1 MQRTIK
7 MLADA
12 PRNNDSDNRGVLPE
26 DWARAEVYALLGN
39 LFYQPPSVELLEM
52 IATGQTLCNDG
63 TDSGFCRAWRALQ
76 KAAADA
82 DAEAVKDEFDTAFI
96 GTGRQPV
103 MLYGSFYLAGF
114 LNEKPLAQLRDELTK
129 MGLARSGNSH
139 ETEDHISALCD
150 VMRFLI
156 AGDQD
161 TPPAALDVQRDFFQ
175 RHIHSWNTQ
184 LCDAV
189 SGATQ
194 TQFYKHVALFAREF
208 FAIENESFA
217 FA

>member
-1 MQRTIK
+1 M
-7 MLADA
+7 ADA
-12 PRNNDSDNRGVLPE
+12 PPNNDLDVRGVLPE
-26 DWARAEVYALLGN
+26 DQARAEVYALLGN
-39 LFYQPPSVELLEM
+39 LFYQPPSAGLLEM
-52 IATGQTLCNDG
+52 IATGLTLCNDD

-76 KAAADA
+76 GAAKTAAVD
-82 DAEAVKDEFDTAFI
+82 AVKDEFDTAFI

-129 MGLARSGNSH
+129 MGFERSGNSH

-161 TPPAALDVQRDFFQ
+161 TPPAAIDAQRDFFQ

-184 LCDAV
+184 LCAAV
-189 SGATQ
+189 SGANQ
-194 TQFYKHVALFAREF
+194 THFYKHVAQFAREF
-208 FAIENESFA
+208 FAIESESFA

>member
-1 MQRTIK
+1 M
-7 MLADA
+7 
-12 PRNNDSDNRGVLPE
+12 VLPE
-26 DWARAEVYALLGN
+26 DLARAEIYALLGN
-39 LFYQPPSVELLEM
+39 LFYQPPSAELLET
-52 IATGQTLCNDG
+52 IATSQTMCNDD

-76 KAAADA
+76 QAAANA
-82 DAEAVKDEFDTAFI
+82 DVEAVKDEFDTAFI

-129 MGLARSGNSH
+129 MGLERSGNSH

-161 TPPAALDVQRDFFQ
+161 TPPATLAVQCDFFQ
-175 RHIHSWNTQ
+175 RHINSWNKQ
-184 LCDAV
+184 LCAAV
-189 SGATQ
+189 IAATQ
-194 TQFYKHVALFAREF
+194 THFYKHVAQFTREF
-208 FAIENESFA
+208 FAIENESFDIA
-217 FA
+217 

>member
-1 MQRTIK
+1 M
-7 MLADA
+7 ADA
-12 PRNNDSDNRGVLPE
+12 PPNNGLDARGVLPE
-26 DWARAEVYALLGN
+26 DQARAEVYALLGN
-39 LFYQPPSVELLEM
+39 LFYQPPSSQLLEI
-52 IATGQTLCNDG
+52 IASSQIICND
-63 TDSGFCRAWRALQ
+63 SIESEFCRAWRALQ
-76 KAAADA
+76 EAAANADA
-82 DAEAVKDEFDTAFI
+82 DAVKDEFDTAFI

-129 MGLARSGNSH
+129 MGLARSENRH

-156 AGDQD
+156 AGDRA
-161 TPPAALDVQRDFFQ
+161 TPPAALGVQRDFFR

-189 SGATQ
+189 SDASQ
-194 TQFYKHVALFAREF
+194 TRFYKHVALFAREF
-208 FAIENESFA
+208 FAIENESFV

>member
-1 MQRTIK
+1 MIV
-7 MLADA
+7 DA
-12 PRNNDSDNRGVLPE
+12 PLDADPENDPEHGRVLPE
-26 DWARAEVYALLGN
+26 DRARAEIYALLGN
-39 LFYQPPSVELLEM
+39 LFYQPPSAELLEM
-52 IATGQTLCNDG
+52 IATSQAMCNDG
-63 TDSGFCRAWRALQ
+63 SDSGFCRAWRALQ
-76 KAAADA
+76 KAAAGA
-82 DAEAVKDEFDTAFI
+82 DAEAVRDEFDTAFI

-129 MGLARSGNSH
+129 MGLARSGSSH

-161 TPPAALDVQRDFFQ
+161 TPPAALEVQRDFFQ
-175 RHIHSWNTQ
+175 RHIHSWNAQ
-184 LCDAV
+184 LCAAV
-189 SGATQ
+189 TEAGQ
-194 TQFYKHVALFAREF
+194 THFYKHVAQFAWEF

>member
-1 MQRTIK
+1 M
-7 MLADA
+7 ADVR
-12 PRNNDSDNRGVLPE
+12 PNNDPDMRGVLPE
-26 DWARAEVYALLGN
+26 DRARAEIYALLGN
-39 LFYQPPSVELLEM
+39 LFYQPPTAALLES
-52 IATGQTLCNDG
+52 IATTKTICNDVPN
-63 TDSGFCRAWRALQ
+63 SGFCQTWRALQ
-76 KAAADA
+76 QAASSA

-156 AGDQD
+156 AGDHD
-161 TPPAALDVQRDFFQ
+161 TPPAALTVQRDFFQ
-175 RHIHSWNTQ
+175 RHIHSWNTA
-184 LCDAV
+184 LCAAV
-189 SGATQ
+189 IAASQ
-194 TQFYKHVALFAREF
+194 THFYKHVAQFAREF
-208 FAIENESFA
+208 FAIENESFDIA
-217 FA
+217 

>member
-1 MQRTIK
+1 MIV
-7 MLADA
+7 DA
-12 PRNNDSDNRGVLPE
+12 PRNNDPDNDPDERGVLPE
-26 DWARAEVYALLGN
+26 DRARAEVYALLGN
-39 LFYQPPSVELLEM
+39 LFYQPPSTELLEM
-52 IATGQTLCNDG
+52 IATSQTLCNDG

-76 KAAADA
+76 EAAANA

-114 LNEKPLAQLRDELTK
+114 LNEKPLAQLREELAK
-129 MGLARSGNSH
+129 MGLARGGSSH
-139 ETEDHISALCD
+139 ETEDHLSALCD

-156 AGDQD
+156 AGDRAM
-161 TPPAALDVQRDFFQ
+161 PPAALSVQRDFFR

-189 SGATQ
+189 SDASQ
-194 TQFYKHVALFAREF
+194 THFYKHVALFAREF
-208 FAIENESFA
+208 FAIENESFV